1 MKKIGYIRVSTQDQ
15 NVGRQIEGL
24 RPLCDELHI
33 ETLSAVARS
42 RPVYDAVV
50 AQLKRG
56 DKVIVWAL
64 DRAYRS
70 AKDALTELDAL
81 RARGVYFQIANFNLD
96 TTTPHG
102 RFIYTIMSGAAQ
114 YEREILIER
123 TKEGI
128 AVARAQGK
136 LIGRPPKISREQL
149 LDARKRLLEK
159 SATKAAIAAEHGV
172 ALWTLTRALKRTM
185 GTTEG

>member
-1 MKKIGYIRVSTQDQ
+1 MRKLGYLRVSTQEQKPD
-15 NVGRQIEGL
+15 RQIDGL
-24 RPLCDELHI
+24 RALCDELHI

-42 RPVYDAVV
+42 RPVYETVV
-50 AQLKRG
+50 SHLERG
-56 DKVIVWAL
+56 DMLVVWAL

-70 AKDALTELDAL
+70 AKDALVQLDAL
-81 RARGVYFQIANFNLD
+81 RERGIFFQIANFNLD

-128 AVARAQGK
+128 AAARAQGK
-136 LIGRPPKISREQL
+136 LIGRPPKLTHEQL
-149 LDARKRLLEK
+149 LDAQCRILGRT
-159 SATKAAIAAEHGV
+159 ATKAAIAAEHGI
-172 ALWTLTRALKRTM
+172 APWTLTRAIRRSVEMTH
-185 GTTEG
+185 